1 MHASKRKKILL
12 FIDSLVGGG
21 AQRQIVTL
29 ARCLHDSGYDVSVL
43 TYRNEEQLRYLLD
56 EKNIEHHVIEKKSK
70 LDLLFIFRLYRYFK
84 VIDPDCVISYLN
96 TPNLWG
102 RLAGRMAG
110 LKKIITSER
119 NLDIDKSR
127 VRIVIEK
134 LIFRLSSC
142 IVVNANA
149 IKSLLIEKG
158 IPADKIQVIYNGL
171 DLQYF
176 KPVPLSEAE
185 HFRASYGV
193 LKADRLFLL
202 PGRIMAQKNHLSL
215 IRAVLTRVDV
225 FKSAKLMFVGNEFD
239 KKIKKDLVGLL
250 AGTEIEGRVIFAGP
264 QTKMP
269 LVYSAADFVVLPSL
283 WEGLPNVVIE
293 AMACFKPVV
302 VTDVAD
308 NAYIVRDSVDGF
320 VVPAADDGK
329 LADVLERCM
338 AMEDKDISSMSQSAR
353 NRAEELFG
361 TDKFLASYERLINS

>member
-110 LKKIITSER
+110 IKKIITSER

-127 VRIVIEK
+127 VRIVIEN

-225 FKSAKLMFVGNEFD
+225 FKSAKLIFVGNEFD
-239 KKIKKDLVGLL
+239 KKIKKDLWD
-250 AGTEIEGRVIFAGP
+250 
-264 QTKMP
+264 
-269 LVYSAADFVVLPSL
+269 Y
-283 WEGLPNVVIE
+283 
-293 AMACFKPVV
+293 
-302 VTDVAD
+302 
-308 NAYIVRDSVDGF
+308 
-320 VVPAADDGK
+320 
-329 LADVLERCM
+329 
-338 AMEDKDISSMSQSAR
+338 
-353 NRAEELFG
+353 
-361 TDKFLASYERLINS
+361 